1 MHDEKTHAWSVVLC
15 DSLEK
20 IFADTPP
27 RAMNTE
33 IPVPIIAGE
42 EASLEIA
49 FRPPV
54 RSHPI
59 DVPRIQVTVAPVPGL
74 EVAISPVDLV
84 LVSLPSPYTADE
96 HYLRTATRSEGR
108 R

>member
-1 MHDEKTHAWSVVLC
+1 
-15 DSLEK
+15 
-20 IFADTPP
+20 
-27 RAMNTE
+27 MNTE

-74 EVAISPVDLV
+74 EVAISQVELV
-84 LVSLPSPYTADE
+84 PVSLPSPYTADE
-96 HYLRTATRSEGR
+96 HYLRTAPGLYPDRLRPVGGNIDAHSRELRPVPGQWTPIDP
-108 R
+108 